1 MILAHL
7 HRLKEAQKP
16 TGGGG
21 SAPSF
26 TFVSE
31 SASKVVS
38 SFIFRTYSIDLE
50 IGISTLS
57 VSTNADATSLT
68 GSDAINVYVDY
79 GGGTP
84 TTSSREVAQTSIIY
98 NGTNWEI
105 DDEETQ
111 TIFADTYN
119 DSSQVKYL
127 IVATNSVG
135 TTQETRTLSY

>member
-1 MILAHL
+1 MILHYFN
-7 HRLKEAQKP
+7 RLRQAQIP
-16 TGGGG
+16 TGG

-31 SASKVVS
+31 SASKVVTAG
-38 SFIFRTYSIDLE
+38 IFRAYSIDLE

-57 VSTNADATSLT
+57 VSTNANATSLT

-84 TTSSREVAQTSIIY
+84 TTSSREVAQTSIVY

-105 DDEETQ
+105 DDSETVLV
-111 TIFADTYN
+111 FSDPYN
-119 DSSQVKYL
+119 DSSQAKYL
-127 IVATNSVG
+127 IVATNSSG
-135 TTQETRTLSY
+135 TTQTIRTLTY

>member
-16 TGGGG
+16 TGG

-31 SASKVVS
+31 SASKEIVAV
-38 SFIFRTYSIDLE
+38 IFRNYSIDLE

-57 VSTNADATSLT
+57 VSTNADASSLT

-105 DDEETQ
+105 DDQEGVA
-111 TIFADTYN
+111 IFSDPYN

-127 IVATNSVG
+127 IVATNSFG
-135 TTQETRTLSY
+135 TTQTIRTLSY

>member
-7 HRLKEAQKP
+7 HRLKEAQRP
-16 TGGGG
+16 QGG

-31 SASKVVS
+31 SASKTDAL
-38 SFIFRTYSIDLE
+38 FLRTYAIDLE

-57 VSTNADATSLT
+57 VATNGNANDLT

-84 TTSSREVAQTSIIY
+84 TTSSREVAQESIVY

-105 DDEETQ
+105 DDSQ
-111 TIFADTYN
+111 QVIVFGDPYN
-119 DSSQVKYL
+119 NSSQAKYL
-127 IVATNSVG
+127 IVAANSFG
-135 TTQETRTLSY
+135 TTQTIRTLTY

>member
-1 MILAHL
+1 MILHYFN
-7 HRLKEAQKP
+7 RLRQAQIP
-16 TGGGG
+16 TGG

-31 SASKVVS
+31 NATKVD
-38 SFIFRTYSIDLE
+38 SFGIIRDYAIDLE

-57 VSTNADATSLT
+57 VATNGNAGQLT

-84 TTSSREVAQTSIIY
+84 TASSREVAQTSIVY

-105 DDEETQ
+105 DDSEQ
-111 TIFADTYN
+111 VVVFSDPYN
-119 DSSQVKYL
+119 NSSQAKYL
-127 IVATNSVG
+127 IVATNSSG
-135 TTQETRTLSY
+135 TTQTIRTLTY

>member
-7 HRLKEAQKP
+7 HRLKEAQRP
-16 TGGGG
+16 QGG

-31 SASKVVS
+31 SASKTDAL
-38 SFIFRTYSIDLE
+38 FLRTYSIDLE
-50 IGISTLS
+50 IGVSTLS
-57 VSTNADATSLT
+57 VATNGNAGQLT
-68 GSDAINVYVDY
+68 GSDALNVYVDY

-84 TTSSREVAQTSIIY
+84 TTSSREVQSASIIY

-105 DDEETQ
+105 DDSEQVLTV
-111 TIFADTYN
+111 IDPYN
-119 DSSQVKYL
+119 NSSQATYL

-135 TTQETRTLSY
+135 TTQTTRTLTY